1 VSLSTSPAL
10 VCAREI
16 IAAGRKAGAGVLGIR
31 PVQGGALTEALD
43 RALPPDH
50 AVVRDFKRSGAFR
63 VLAHELG
70 TSAAA
75 LAHRYALSMED
86 VDTVVIGCKNRAELL
101 ECAAAAE
108 AGPLEPA
115 LIARID
121 AAFAL

>member
-1 VSLSTSPAL
+1 MPNRMLGRLWSVS
-10 VCAREI
+10 
-16 IAAGRKAGAGVLGIR
+16 
-31 PVQGGALTEALD
+31 ALTEALD
-43 RALPPDH
+43 RDLPPDH

-101 ECAAAAE
+101 ECVAAAE

-121 AAFAL
+121 AAFAS